1 MDEHRMEI
9 LSWGPVNDP
18 PHPSWTVQS
27 VTPVESTVDELV
39 AFLRGCLDEDE
50 RVARATA
57 ALSWSAEDHEG
68 RGAIRD
74 SNGFCVI
81 HDDGELGL
89 ADAIH
94 IALHDPARVLREVQ
108 SKRAILDALPS
119 DEGYDSGRAKFAD
132 YESCDDSCIGQVM
145 HEVVKLLAL
154 PYSDRPG
161 YREEWKP

>member
-1 MDEHRMEI
+1 MEI

-27 VTPVESTVDELV
+27 VTPVESAVDDLV

-50 RVARATA
+50 RVARAA
-57 ALSWSAEDHEG
+57 PALSWSAEDHEG

-89 ADAIH
+89 VDAIH
-94 IALHDPARVLREVQ
+94 IALHDPARVLREVE
-108 SKRAILDALPS
+108 SKRALIKEIGNYAAKIDGEWGCCHSGPDILAGRCPEMKVHEITAL
-119 DEGYDSGRAKFAD
+119 R
-132 YESCDDSCIGQVM
+132 
-145 HEVVKLLAL
+145 LLAAV
-154 PYSDRPG
+154 YSDRPG
-161 YREEWKP
+161 YREEWRP